1 MDSRLLHYYNQELR
15 YMREMG
21 AEFARDYPKIASRLG
36 IDGLECADPYVERL
50 LEGFSLLAARVQVK
64 LDAQFPQFTQHLLE
78 IVYPQY
84 LAPTPSMLIA
94 QFHPNHKEGSLK
106 DGFVLPRHTVLRGR
120 TGKGDATPCQYRTAH
135 ATTLWPVEIA
145 EAEYL
150 ASSGAVAAGGGPEQ
164 AGTKAAIR
172 LRLRTLA
179 GNTWDK
185 LPLDRLTL
193 HLCGGGSL
201 PVRILEQML
210 GNCIGMAVQPAQRP
224 PRWTHA
230 LDKRHV
236 RAVGFEDEEALLPYG
251 ARDFHGYRLLHEYF
265 AFPQRFLFVE
275 LSGLKAAVRH
285 CETDELDILVLLN
298 RAEPMLDRTLDASNF
313 ALFCTPAVNLFP
325 KRADRINLDGVS
337 AEHHVIPDRGLPM
350 DYEVYQITGIQ
361 GYGPEIQG
369 AQAFEPFYALR
380 DHDTAEDGKAY
391 FATQRYPRQH
401 SSRQR
406 ERGARSSYLGSE
418 TFVSLVDTHQAP
430 YRSDLRQLGVDTL
443 CTNRDLPL
451 LMPLGGG
458 QSDFTLER
466 GAPVEAVRCLSGPT
480 RPRAPY
486 AQGEAAWHL
495 ISHLSL
501 NYLSLMDT
509 DEREGAVALR
519 SLLALYAD
527 ARDADAVKQIEGV
540 RAAHSAPIV
549 RRIPHAGPIAVGRGL
564 EITVDMDESAFEGSG
579 IFLLG
584 AVLNRFFAQYVS
596 INAFTETV
604 IRSVDRGEVMR
615 WPSRTGLRRTL

>member
-1 MDSRLLHYYNQELR
+1 MDPRLLRHYNQELS

-21 AEFARDYPKIASRLG
+21 AEFARDFPKIAGRLG

-50 LEGFSLLAARVQVK
+50 LEGFSLLAARIQVK
-64 LDAQFPQFTQHLLE
+64 LDAQFPRFTQHLLE

-84 LAPTPSMLIA
+84 LAPTPSMLVA
-94 QFHPNHKEGSLK
+94 QFHPNYAEGSLK
-106 DGFVLPRHTVLRGR
+106 DGFLLPRHTLLRGR

-135 ATTLWPVEIA
+135 AVTLWPVEIA

-150 ASSGAVAAGGGPEQ
+150 PSSGAVAACGGPERI
-164 AGTKAAIR
+164 GMKAAIR
-172 LRLRTLA
+172 LRLRTV
-179 GNTWDK
+179 GGITWDK
-185 LPLDRLTL
+185 LPLDRLAL
-193 HLCGGGSL
+193 YLCGGGSL
-201 PVRILEQML
+201 PGRILEQMV
-210 GNCIGMAVQPAQRP
+210 GNCIGMAVHPAQRSP
-224 PRWTHA
+224 QWSHL
-230 LDKRHV
+230 LDKRHL

-251 ARDFHGYRLLHEYF
+251 SRDFHGYRLLHEYF

-275 LSGLKAAVRH
+275 LSGLSAAARR
-285 CETDELDILVLLN
+285 CDGDELDIFVLLN
-298 RAEPMLDRTLDASNF
+298 RAEPMLDRTLNASNF
-313 ALFCTPAVNLFP
+313 ALFCSPAVNLFS
-325 KRADRINLDGVS
+325 KRADRINLDAVS
-337 AEHHVIPDRGLPM
+337 TEHHVIPDRGLPM
-350 DYEVYQITGIQ
+350 DYEVYQVTGMQ

-369 AQAFEPFYALR
+369 TQVFEPFYALR
-380 DHDTAEDGKAY
+380 DHNAGEDGHAY
-391 FATQRYPRQH
+391 FAVHRYPRQS

-418 TFVSLVDTHQAP
+418 VFISLVDAHQAP

-451 LMPLGGG
+451 LMPLGQG

-466 GAPVEAVRCLSGPT
+466 GAPVEVVRCLAGPT
-480 RPRAPY
+480 RPRSPY

-509 DEREGAVALR
+509 DEREGAIALR
-519 SLLALYAD
+519 SLLTLYAD
-527 ARDADAVKQIEGV
+527 ARDADVVKQIEGV
-540 RAAHSAPIV
+540 RSVRSARIV

-584 AVLNRFFAQYVS
+584 AVLNQFFARYVS
-596 INAFTETV
+596 INSFTETV
-604 IRSVDRGEVMR
+604 IRSLDRGEIMR
-615 WPSRTGLRRTL
+615 WPSRTGLRNAL